1 VQNVTYEEIW
11 KREVAELE
19 KQKHMYIAQV
29 EKLKRENDF
38 LKRRIDEMSRD
49 LPNYRAE

>member
-1 VQNVTYEEIW
+1 MQSMSYEDVW
-11 KREVAELE
+11 KREIAELE

-38 LKRRIDEMSRD
+38 LKRRIDEISRD